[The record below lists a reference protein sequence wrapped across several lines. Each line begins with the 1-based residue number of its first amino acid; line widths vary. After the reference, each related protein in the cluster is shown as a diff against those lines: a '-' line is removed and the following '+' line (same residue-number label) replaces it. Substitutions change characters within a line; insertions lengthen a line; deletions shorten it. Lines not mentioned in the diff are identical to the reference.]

1 MITIQEDK
9 EVMRALLVADKF
21 IARYGFKPENI
32 KTSRV
37 DTGVV
42 SPNRITSSINISLGN
57 PERSSSN
64 IAKNIVYKVTVSGNR
79 NIQPKIDEVVEQ
91 IEAIFDRTNL
101 GRSHILYLL
110 DPPMELVTDPAV
122 YSVETT
128 FLCQCTNFNRVRK

>member
-91 IEAIFDRTNL
+91 IGAIFDRTNL